1 MHDLSDSKY
10 TFVSIWTGMS
20 MKKKLLNPAI
30 THLVHH
36 EK

>member
-20 MKKKLLNPAI
+20 MTKKLLNR
-30 THLVHH
+30 LVHH
-36 EK
+36 ET